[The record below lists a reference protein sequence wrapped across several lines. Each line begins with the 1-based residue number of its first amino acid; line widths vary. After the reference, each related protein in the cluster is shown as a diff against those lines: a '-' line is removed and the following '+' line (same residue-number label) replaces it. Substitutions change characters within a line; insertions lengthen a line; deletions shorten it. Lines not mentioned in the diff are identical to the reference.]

1 MNIGIVPAR
10 LHSKRLPKKILAN
23 IHGKPLI
30 AHTMEKVLMA
40 NKLDRVLLAIDSEET
55 KRALKTFDFEI
66 IMTSDQHISGTD
78 RIAEVARKIEGA
90 RTIINIQGDEP
101 LIDPGIIDNL
111 VDLFD
116 DENVEIASI
125 VSNTLQ
131 VGDLLNPNIVK
142 ALIDEN
148 KNAIEFK
155 RNVSDLEIAGLYKHI
170 GIYGYRPKTL
180 LKFTRLKPSKREVS
194 EKLEQLRALDNN
206 IAIKMLI
213 SSCNSLAVDTKT
225 DLIRVEK
232 LIGKNSEKTN

>member
-55 KRALKTFDFEI
+55 KRALKTFDFET

-125 VSNTLQ
+125 VSNTLK
-131 VGDLLNPNIVK
+131 VADLLNPNI
-142 ALIDEN
+142 
-148 KNAIEFK
+148 
-155 RNVSDLEIAGLYKHI
+155 DLKD
-170 GIYGYRPKTL
+170 
-180 LKFTRLKPSKREVS
+180 
-194 EKLEQLRALDNN
+194 Q
-206 IAIKMLI
+206 
-213 SSCNSLAVDTKT
+213 
-225 DLIRVEK
+225 
-232 LIGKNSEKTN
+232 